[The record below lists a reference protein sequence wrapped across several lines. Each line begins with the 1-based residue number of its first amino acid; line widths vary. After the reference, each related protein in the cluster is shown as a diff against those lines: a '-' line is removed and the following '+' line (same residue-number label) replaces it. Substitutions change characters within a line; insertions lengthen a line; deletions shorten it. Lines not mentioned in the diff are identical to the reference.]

1 MDHLNKITRPYIND
15 ALALTELSENKK
27 ASSYPQLLAIVDIVH
42 LAYAQYEAV
51 GGNAFAVAPVT
62 LSAQANNYLKGH
74 YKSPVKGLSH
84 INTLRLSQE
93 HLTCPMCGS
102 THRGTLDHLLPQAS
116 HPTFAIFSL
125 NLVPACKCN
134 SNRNDRLLGDNPGER
149 ILHPYFDGCLSMR
162 LIRAKF
168 EDLGPVP
175 RISVDLC
182 IPATHPDYAAVS
194 FHVRTVVKKRF
205 SLNRMGKIRKGFG
218 ISDQVIQVARSEQY
232 LGETSRWDIF
242 VGALAAL
249 DSWHEIALP
258 VKDKLRPA
266 LHLSRLKRGG
276 EERIVENY
284 AAVDLA
290 LEPIRVID
298 GHEYP
303 LSSGEISFVR
313 FAAQASLHIENG
325 SLLLLDEPETHLHPN
340 FISHESPLLS

>member
-1 MDHLNKITRPYIND
+1 MNKITRPYIND
-15 ALALTELSENKK
+15 ALALTELAENKK
-27 ASSYPQLLAIVDIVH
+27 ASSYPQLRAIVDIVH

-62 LSAQANNYLKGH
+62 LSAQARDYLKGH
-74 YKSPVKGLSH
+74 YKSPAKGLSH

-134 SNRNDRLLGDNPGER
+134 SNRSDRLLGDNPGER

-194 FHVRTVVKKRF
+194 FHVRTVVKSMPIVGYLNKKWANLYRKP
-205 SLNRMGKIRKGFG
+205 SLAVR
-218 ISDQVIQVARSEQY
+218 
-232 LGETSRWDIF
+232 
-242 VGALAAL
+242 ALAANPR
-249 DSWHEIALP
+249 SITAL
-258 VKDKLRPA
+258 KT
-266 LHLSRLKRGG
+266 
-276 EERIVENY
+276 
-284 AAVDLA
+284 
-290 LEPIRVID
+290 
-298 GHEYP
+298 
-303 LSSGEISFVR
+303 
-313 FAAQASLHIENG
+313 
-325 SLLLLDEPETHLHPN
+325 LLLTELLQLDDEHGGKNNWNSMFVAGLLDRPVLTWLFQSLNEPGRKPN
-340 FISHESPLLS
+340 ARLG

>member
-194 FHVRTVVKKRF
+194 FHVRTVVKSMPIVGYLNKKWAHLYRKP
-205 SLNRMGKIRKGFG
+205 SLAVR
-218 ISDQVIQVARSEQY
+218 
-232 LGETSRWDIF
+232 
-242 VGALAAL
+242 ALAANPR
-249 DSWHEIALP
+249 SITAL
-258 VKDKLRPA
+258 KT
-266 LHLSRLKRGG
+266 
-276 EERIVENY
+276 
-284 AAVDLA
+284 
-290 LEPIRVID
+290 
-298 GHEYP
+298 
-303 LSSGEISFVR
+303 
-313 FAAQASLHIENG
+313 
-325 SLLLLDEPETHLHPN
+325 LLLTELLQLDDEHGGKNNWNSMFVAGLLDRPVLTWLFQSLNEPGRKPN
-340 FISHESPLLS
+340 ARLG